1 MVVGGRVDDRA
12 HRGADVAKTLSI
24 LGIGRSRFKRTTKNM
39 NDHHTHLSILLDEQR
54 SHPVSF
60 VRVKENEHHTLYKL
74 QPQDTAALGA
84 S

>member
-24 LGIGRSRFKRTTKNM
+24 LGIGRSKFILTTKSM
-39 NDHHTHLSILLDEQR
+39 NDYHTHLSILLDGQR

-60 VRVKENEHHTLYKL
+60 ARVKENVHHTLYKL
-74 QPQDTAALGA
+74 QTQDTAALGV